1 MGHFLLRRLA
11 TSLATIIAIITIAFI
26 LFRLLPGDPTV
37 VMLSPLLPA
46 EMRQEVR
53 ASFGLDQP
61 LYEQYLRYVVNLFR
75 LEFGKSFLQRRP
87 VIDVIKD
94 RLANTLILAGTAF
107 TLTYG
112 LAVPLSLIMIA
123 KRGTWIESVLV
134 SICLFL
140 RAPPVFWTGMLAIMV
155 FSFYLGWFP
164 YAGIRSFGSKETGIW
179 VYLDADFLHHLI
191 LPTLVMT
198 AYFISFPTLL
208 LRNAMLRH
216 LPGDYVRTARSKGL
230 RESTVIIKHVLRN
243 ALLPVVTSAA
253 THIGL
258 AVAGMSVLEY
268 VFSWPGLGR
277 AIVEGIKM
285 RDYPVTQAAFLLI
298 GVMIVV
304 MNIIADLTY
313 ATLDPRITYD

>member
-1 MGHFLLRRLA
+1 MGTFLLRRFA
-11 TSLATIIAIITIAFI
+11 TSIVTIIAIITIAFI
-26 LFRLLPGDPTV
+26 LFRLLPGDPAA

-46 EMRQEVR
+46 EMRQQVK
-53 ASFGLDQP
+53 ASFGLDKP
-61 LYEQYLRYVVNLFR
+61 MHEQYLRYVTNLLR
-75 LEFGKSFLQRRP
+75 LNFGRSFLQQRP
-87 VIDVIKD
+87 VIDVIKG
-94 RLANTLILAGTAF
+94 RLANTLILAAAAF
-107 TLTYG
+107 VLTYG
-112 LAVPLSLIMIA
+112 LAILLSLIMTA
-123 KRGTWIESVLV
+123 KRGTWIESALV
-134 SICLFL
+134 SICLVL
-140 RAPPVFWTGMLAIMV
+140 RAPPVFWTGMLSIMV

-179 VYLDADFLHHLI
+179 VYLNVDFLHHLI

-216 LPGDYVRTARSKGL
+216 LPADYVRTARSKGL
-230 RESTVIIKHVLRN
+230 RESTVTIKHVLRN

-277 AIVEGIKM
+277 AIIEGIKM
-285 RDYPVTQAAFLLI
+285 RDYPVTQGAFLLI
-298 GVMIVV
+298 GVMIVI